1 MQKSQEAR
9 IRALAHDL
17 LAIVDRRDRQ
27 ALKQSAALATVPAKR
42 PTGPDP
48 RFTPNIAR
56 EVAYGRTVMPLMPL
70 PEAAERSRIL
80 EHRRVMRERRN
91 GESIVDN
98 WGEAGEMAAF
108 EAQERARWNRAA
120 SMLRN
125 GVGEGNV
132 AIACQ
137 LTVDEIEGIRAQLE
151 GRTAEQ
157 D

>member
-9 IRALAHDL
+9 IRALALDL

-27 ALKQSAALATVPAKR
+27 ALKQSEALATVPAKR
-42 PTGPDP
+42 KPAPQPTD
-48 RFTPNIAR
+48 IAR
-56 EVAYGRTVMPLMPL
+56 EVAYGRVVMPLMEL
-70 PEAAERSRIL
+70 PAAAERSRIL

-108 EAQERARWNRAA
+108 ETQERARWNRAA

-132 AIACQ
+132 AIACD
-137 LTVDEIEGIRAQLE
+137 LTADEINNLAPQRVEISC
-151 GRTAEQ
+151 
-157 D
+157 